1 MQDVLSA
8 QALRG
13 GIGYLR
19 VWSFDAEDDDLF
31 VAEVMRLVGLLPQT
45 GLIVDLRGNPGGL
58 VWAAERM
65 LQLFTDTRIAP
76 TRFSLVAS
84 PLTREMANSPFNR
97 LELEAWGPS
106 LEDAV
111 ATGDQYAQPLPLTDP
126 AWCNDLGRRYP
137 GRCVAVVDANT
148 YSSGDLFAAG
158 WVDHDIGPLVTVG
171 QATGGG
177 GANVW
182 TAAQLRDA
190 LASTDHALGALP
202 DGVGY
207 TLAIRRAI
215 RSSLSDGVPIED
227 LGVSGVPYEM
237 TRADLLH
244 ANRDLLAFC
253 TDLLTNA

>member
-8 QALRG
+8 RALSRRV
-13 GIGYLR
+13 GYLR
-19 VWSFDAEDDDLF
+19 LWSFDVEDDDLF
-31 VAEVMRLVGLLPQT
+31 LAEAARLLSLLPQT
-45 GLIVDLRGNPGGL
+45 ALIVDLRGNPGGL

-65 LQLFTDTRIAP
+65 LQLFTDATIAP

-97 LELEAWGPS
+97 LELEAWAPS
-106 LEDAV
+106 LDNAV

-126 AWCNDLGRRYP
+126 AWCNDLGRHYP
-137 GRCVAVVDANT
+137 GAAVAVADANT

-158 WVDHDIGPLVTVG
+158 WVDHGIGPLVTVG

-182 TAAQLRDA
+182 TADQLRDA
-190 LASTDHALGALP
+190 LAGTEHALGALP

-207 TLAIRRAI
+207 TLAVRRAI
-215 RSSLSDGVPIED
+215 RSGLSDGIPIED
-227 LGVSGVPYEM
+227 LGVAGVSYDM
-237 TRADLLH
+237 TRDDLLRG
-244 ANRDLLAFC
+244 NRDLVKFC
-253 TDLLTNA
+253 TDLLTSA